1 LDAVVTAALETP
13 HSAGYINACGLP
25 AAREAIAK
33 HHSYPIAGGQVTADN
48 VIVASGCSGT
58 LELVLTALLDPGTA
72 ILVPQPGFPL
82 YQVIAESHGA
92 SVVYYRL
99 DPDRNWE
106 IDLNH
111 LQNVLSTTTAAPI
124 RGLLLNNPS
133 NPTGAVYSRQH
144 LRDVVS
150 FCDQHHLPIVAD
162 EVYGSLTFGLSEF
175 HPMAKVAAE
184 CGNRV
189 PVITTSGLAKQYLL
203 PGWRCGWVV
212 FHDNAFGTLQEVE
225 SGAKRL
231 AQIVLGASHLIQR
244 VIPELLPSAPAL
256 DEWKQ
261 DLKLTL
267 ERQAKFIY
275 RRLSICH
282 GLSAIAPQGAMY
294 SMVRIDLSVLDVVD
308 DVDFSTKLL
317 QEENV
322 FVLPGS
328 AFGCPNT
335 FRVVFCC
342 DEPLLE
348 AAADRIDQFC
358 LRHAKP
364 SDAID
369 RCRR

>member
-1 LDAVVTAALETP
+1 
-13 HSAGYINACGLP
+13 
-25 AAREAIAK
+25 
-33 HHSYPIAGGQVTADN
+33 
-48 VIVASGCSGT
+48 
-58 LELVLTALLDPGTA
+58 
-72 ILVPQPGFPL
+72 
-82 YQVIAESHGA
+82 
-92 SVVYYRL
+92 
-99 DPDRNWE
+99 
-106 IDLNH
+106 
-111 LQNVLSTTTAAPI
+111 
-124 RGLLLNNPS
+124 
-133 NPTGAVYSRQH
+133 
-144 LRDVVS
+144 
-150 FCDQHHLPIVAD
+150 
-162 EVYGSLTFGLSEF
+162 
-175 HPMAKVAAE
+175 MAKVAAE

-244 VIPELLPSAPAL
+244 VIPGGVPSAPAL

-317 QEENV
+317 QEENF

-335 FRVVFCC
+335 CRVVFCC